1 MPAGRPTAYKPE
13 YCEQLLEHMAEGLS
27 FESFAGVIGTCR
39 RTLYYW
45 TEQHEE
51 FLHAK
56 NAGQEKSQLFW
67 EKGMRALA
75 FGKLAGGNA
84 ATMLFTMK
92 CRFGWREADEEKGD
106 ITVKLAY
113 NLDEDSDDE

>member
-1 MPAGRPTAYKPE
+1 MAGGRPTVYKPE
-13 YCEQLLEHMAEGLS
+13 YCKMLEEHMEEGLS

-39 RTLYYW
+39 RTLYHW
-45 TEQHEE
+45 CDAHEE
-51 FLHAK
+51 FLHSK
-56 NAGQEKSQLFW
+56 NAGQDKSQLFW

-92 CRFGWREADEEKGD
+92 CRFGWKEAEHEQKDMT
-106 ITVKLAY
+106 IKLAY
-113 NLDEDSDDE
+113 SLEEDESDA